1 MENAANEKITSLV
14 VLSLLLIPTIQLFYV
29 QAHGAARPSP
39 LASSYNFGAPT
50 VVEHVTGVD
59 DQPSALQLSN
69 SSILVAWRT
78 NRAGPSWIYNIYLKT
93 LNVSSSPPTWL
104 PSVRLTTTGSNSYPS
119 LSQFLNGTII
129 LVWTSNSTGFDNL
142 YFMTNTNRRW
152 SSITQ
157 LTSGAFQDESAKIV
171 ITPDSTLWLVW
182 ERDTPTGLS
191 KPAFYRQ
198 IYYKTM
204 SGANSWT
211 ADTAITTNLSIDSR
225 SPSVTFSNH
234 GLLWFTWTRNATNAY
249 NIVYRTLNGTIWS
262 SDNVVTN
269 TSSNDSYPFMVQDR
283 NGTMWLFWS
292 RAAIPAVNVLQY
304 QLFDKFS
311 GDVGKTWSV
320 DGQLTTG
327 GTVNNP
333 ALDIEPSAIQ
343 GYDNRLW
350 LFYSSNQFLQ
360 DFDLYYLNS
369 GLVFPVHHV
378 AVTNIQVSPTK
389 AYPWGDAPQNMVTIN
404 VTVAN
409 LGDYTESTLAL
420 TAQAVNKTTIT
431 VGTSL
436 MSPLDSNVTTFVL
449 FSWDTLA
456 THASAGRYTI
466 VASIPRITGST
477 SETIG
482 NAVDNR
488 LANVYLEAVLLPG
501 ALAKTYCI
509 TIIDASMMGKAFG
522 TTPGSLNWNPDAD
535 LDNNGVITIIDFGI
549 LAAKFGKCV

>member
-1 MENAANEKITSLV
+1 MKNAVDEKIASLV
-14 VLSLLLIPTIQLFYV
+14 VLSLLLIPTIQLFYA
-29 QAHGAARPSP
+29 QAHAASGPSP

-50 VVEHVTGVD
+50 VIEHVTGVD

-78 NRAGPSWIYNIYLKT
+78 NRAGPTWIYNIYLKT

-119 LSQFLNGTII
+119 LSQFPNGTII

-142 YFMTNTNRRW
+142 YYMTNTNRRW

-157 LTSGAFQDESAKIV
+157 LTSGAFLDESAKIV

-198 IYYKTM
+198 IYYRTM

-211 ADTAITTNLSIDSR
+211 PDTALTTNLSIDSR
-225 SPSVTFSNH
+225 SPSVTFSRH
-234 GLLWFTWTRNATNAY
+234 GFLWFTWTRNATTAY

-262 SDNVVTN
+262 GDNLLTN
-269 TSSNDSYPFMVQDR
+269 TSSNDSYPYMVQDR

-292 RAAIPAVNVLQY
+292 RAAIPAVNVFQY

-311 GDVGKTWSV
+311 GDAGKTWSV

-327 GTVNNP
+327 GTATDPV
-333 ALDIEPSAIQ
+333 LDIQPSAIQ

-369 GLVFPVHHV
+369 GLVFPVHRV
-378 AVTNIQVSPTK
+378 AVTNIQVSPMK

-409 LGDYTESTLAL
+409 LGDYDESTLAL
-420 TAQAVNKTTIT
+420 TVQAVNKTIIT
-431 VGTSL
+431 VSTSL
-436 MSPLDSNVTTFVL
+436 MSVLLSQETTFVL

-482 NAVDNR
+482 NAVDNK
-488 LANVYLEAVLLPG
+488 LVSTYAEAVLLPG

-509 TIIDASMMGKAFG
+509 TIIDAGMMGKAFG
-522 TTPGSLNWNPDAD
+522 TTPSSLNWNPDAD
-535 LDNNGVITIIDFGI
+535 LDNKGIITIIDFGI